1 MQYHFFVLNLF
12 SIIMIVAD
20 LMIADKLGL
29 SSLLGL
35 SYQGLF
41 RKFLKILSR
50 LRYISESM
58 GWV

>member
-1 MQYHFFVLNLF
+1 MQYHCFVLNLF

-20 LMIADKLGL
+20 LKIADKLGL

-35 SYQGLF
+35 SYQGLIQ
-41 RKFLKILSR
+41 KFLKIFSR

-58 GWV
+58 G